1 MKHFE
6 RGKREALESVA
17 EIFER
22 IEKAKNYLEKAR
34 EEKNLVTFVYWFV
47 LIHEYYYMLQKPLL
61 PEELERIYAEIDNYI
76 PID

>member
-34 EEKNLVTFVYWFV
+34 EEKNPVTFV
-47 LIHEYYYMLQKPLL
+47 
-61 PEELERIYAEIDNYI
+61 
-76 PID
+76 